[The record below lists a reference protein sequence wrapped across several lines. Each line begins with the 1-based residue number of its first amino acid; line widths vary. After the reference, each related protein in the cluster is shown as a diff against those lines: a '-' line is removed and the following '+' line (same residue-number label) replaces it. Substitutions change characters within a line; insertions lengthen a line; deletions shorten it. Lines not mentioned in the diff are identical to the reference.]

1 MGDKPD
7 CTLRR
12 TAAVADQSG
21 LDHRPSRLQ
30 DPLECGSIVT
40 CRRVDVRSHVVLY
53 VFDRT
58 GQHVDAVPQVVEFGP
73 PDDEF
78 LLAEVEL
85 LAALPRDPVPLA
97 TRLAAEPSG
106 SSGTL
111 RHCDRNAAPEAFG
124 RRFPMLP
131 GVGWTAVAAVFRH
144 DEIVSGCPCRDG
156 DTDRVIALDPPARW
170 FASDNAAGAHPLVL
184 ESIVAANA
192 GHALAYGA
200 DPLTARVEADF
211 CALFDAD
218 VVTRFV
224 YGGTGANVFALSC
237 MLQKAD
243 AVVCSNW
250 AHIAV
255 DEAGAPERFLGAKLI
270 LLESADAKVTPDQL
284 RSLDALRG
292 SQHHAPPGVLSI
304 TQATELGTLYSADE
318 VRALCDAAHDMGMT
332 VHMDGARIANATA
345 SLGGT
350 RETLRSFTIDAGVDV
365 LTFGGTKAGAVFGE
379 AVVFLN
385 TALAERSLTIR
396 KQTTQ
401 LHSKMRYISAQY
413 GALLADDLFIEL
425 GSRANSGARRL
436 WERVGEMSVLGLG
449 QAPTVNSLFPIV
461 PQPQRGLLQEW
472 SFFWDWNPARD
483 QVRWMTAWDVT
494 DEDVDVFVAGVRMA
508 FGS

>member
-1 MGDKPD
+1 M
-7 CTLRR
+7 
-12 TAAVADQSG
+12 
-21 LDHRPSRLQ
+21 
-30 DPLECGSIVT
+30 
-40 CRRVDVRSHVVLY
+40 
-53 VFDRT
+53 
-58 GQHVDAVPQVVEFGP
+58 
-73 PDDEF
+73 
-78 LLAEVEL
+78 
-85 LAALPRDPVPLA
+85 
-97 TRLAAEPSG
+97 
-106 SSGTL
+106 
-111 RHCDRNAAPEAFG
+111 
-124 RRFPMLP
+124 
-131 GVGWTAVAAVFRH
+131 
-144 DEIVSGCPCRDG
+144 
-156 DTDRVIALDPPARW
+156 VISLDPPSRW

-200 DPLTARVEADF
+200 DPLTARVEEDF
-211 CALFDAD
+211 RRLFDAE

-237 MLQKAD
+237 MLQKAE
-243 AVVCSNW
+243 AIVCSNW

-270 LLESADAKVTPDQL
+270 LLESADAKVTPAQL
-284 RSLDALRG
+284 RSLDGLRG

-318 VRALCDAAHDMGMT
+318 VRALCDTAHDLGMT

-345 SLGGT
+345 SLGGN

-385 TALAERSLTIR
+385 PALAERSLNIR

-425 GSRANSGARRL
+425 GRRANSGAQRL
-436 WERVGEMSVLGLG
+436 WERVRDMSALQL
-449 QAPTVNSLFPIV
+449 QQPPAVNSLFPIV
-461 PQPQRGLLQEW
+461 PQPQRGLLQDW

-483 QVRWMTAWDVT
+483 QVRWMTAWDVS
-494 DEDVDVFVAGVRMA
+494 DEDVDAFVAGVRSA

>member
-1 MGDKPD
+1 
-7 CTLRR
+7 
-12 TAAVADQSG
+12 
-21 LDHRPSRLQ
+21 
-30 DPLECGSIVT
+30 
-40 CRRVDVRSHVVLY
+40 
-53 VFDRT
+53 
-58 GQHVDAVPQVVEFGP
+58 
-73 PDDEF
+73 
-78 LLAEVEL
+78 
-85 LAALPRDPVPLA
+85 
-97 TRLAAEPSG
+97 
-106 SSGTL
+106 
-111 RHCDRNAAPEAFG
+111 
-124 RRFPMLP
+124 MLP
-131 GVGWTAVAAVFRH
+131 GLRCSTHAAVFRH
-144 DEIVSGCPCRDG
+144 DEMVFGCRARDG
-156 DTDRVIALDPPARW
+156 DTDRVISLEPPARW
-170 FASDNAAGAHPLVL
+170 FASDNAAGAHPLVM

-200 DPLTARVEADF
+200 DPLTAIVEEDF
-211 CALFDAD
+211 RRLFDAD

-255 DEAGAPERFLGAKLI
+255 DEAGAPERLLGAKLI
-270 LLESADAKVTPDQL
+270 LLESDDAKVTPEQL
-284 RSLDALRG
+284 RSLEGLRG

-304 TQATELGTLYSADE
+304 TQATELGTLYSAEE
-318 VRALCDAAHDMGMT
+318 VRALCATAHDMGMT

-345 SLGGT
+345 SLGRT
-350 RETLRSFTIDAGVDV
+350 RETLRSFTVDAGVDV

-385 TALAERSLTIR
+385 TALAERSLNIR

-425 GSRANSGARRL
+425 GHRANSGAQRL
-436 WERVGEMSVLGLG
+436 WQRVRDLSVLGL
-449 QAPTVNSLFPIV
+449 QQPPAVNSLFPIV

-483 QVRWMTAWDVT
+483 QVRWMTAWDVS
-494 DEDVDVFVAGVRMA
+494 DEDVEMFVAGVRSA